1 MCNKLNAVLAQYLF
15 SNDTVLDPVLDPSN
29 LQPLMHPG
37 ALSTR

>member
-1 MCNKLNAVLAQYLF
+1 MCNELNAVLAQYLF
-15 SNDTVLDPVLDPSN
+15 SNDTVLDPSN